1 VTVFLPVAEATREL
15 GVEGSSSSSS
25 SSAKKKTLTKL
36 VLTVSNFHFN
46 REAAAVRQS
55 MTCSPK
61 DCKVSLKFSS
71 DKFAVKNAAVGSDY
85 HFDKSGLTVSYYAFM
100 GLLNAVNESRIGEFW
115 SSVTRYYKNGFF
127 ADLSIIT
134 APNSEEIQD
143 LEARRA
149 TATTTAAAAAAA
161 AAAAKSTRG
170 SGKKSGQKKAIGGAR
185 ARAAPAS
192 DDEEEESG
200 AGVADEEEEVL
211 VQQRKRRRVEES
223 AEPES
228 AAWSEKDN
236 PLSDELLASLEQD
249 LENFASDS
257 RADHSIGGGG
267 GNVAAAAAAGTRS
280 RR

>member
-15 GVEGSSSSSS
+15 GVEGSSSSS

-46 REAAAVRQS
+46 REAADVKQS
-55 MTCSPK
+55 MTCTPK

-71 DKFAVKNAAVGSDY
+71 DKFAVKNAASDSDY
-85 HFDKSGLTVSYYAFM
+85 HFDKSGLTVGYYAFM
-100 GLLNAVNESRIGEFW
+100 ALLNAANESRIGEFW

-149 TATTTAAAAAAA
+149 AAAATAAA
-161 AAAAKSTRG
+161 KPTRG
-170 SGKKSGQKKAIGGAR
+170 SGKKSGQKKAIAGAR

-211 VQQRKRRRVEES
+211 VQQRKRRRLEES

-267 GNVAAAAAAGTRS
+267 GNVAAAAATGTRS